1 MGLFSKIFKGF
12 KSAVK
17 KVVKGVKKVVKKV
30 AKNKAIGLVAGL
42 ALGVAMPGLIPSIGG
57 WLTSLPVVGPAF
69 SAIGTG
75 LNIVGQTVMGGIQGA
90 YKGTEAFRGWFSN
103 AFPKMSQTF
112 RILSDTVMEGVNWV
126 SNRIR
131 GLQEVDTSTVRRMTL
146 EGDLITGPASNGLVA
161 APDVAFR
168 GVSEAGELIAS
179 QQSVSETMISK
190 VSELA
195 NAKISEGINNILR
208 QQQAGQI
215 DPMAL
220 EDLEPT
226 MAPEFVST
234 PTVTGRTA
242 YGDPLSNEFLSQSIQ
257 NIRQDIP
264 YLPDQSF
271 SAGYEEFMNNTV
283 WSFQQEENVRE
294 GVTTSRKFSEPERT
308 VGGVPS
314 PMLLNPQNSPLLFN

>member
-30 AKNKAIGLVAGL
+30 AKNKLIGLVAGL

-69 SAIGTG
+69 GAIGTG
-75 LNIVGQTVMGGIQGA
+75 INTIGKAVMGGIKTAYGA
-90 YKGTEAFRGWFSN
+90 TEPFRGWFSN
-103 AFPKMSQTF
+103 NFSRLSNTF
-112 RILSDTVMEGVNWV
+112 RSVSDTVMEGVNWV

-131 GLQEVDTSTVRRMTL
+131 GLQEIDTSTVRRMTL
-146 EGDLITGPASNGLVA
+146 EGELITGPASNGLVA

-179 QQSVSETMISK
+179 QPSVSERITSK

-195 NAKISEGINNILR
+195 NEKISEGINNILR
-208 QQQAGQI
+208 QQQAGQT
-215 DPMAL
+215 DPMSL

-226 MAPEFVST
+226 MSSEFVST

-242 YGDPLSNEFLSQSIQ
+242 YGDPLSNEFLSQSTV
-257 NIRQDIP
+257 NMRQDIP

-271 SAGYEEFMNNTV
+271 STGYEEFMNNTV
-283 WSFQQEENVRE
+283 WAFQRQDSMRE
-294 GVTTSRKFSEPERT
+294 GVTTSKGFSGP
-308 VGGVPS
+308 V
-314 PMLLNPQNSPLLFN
+314 FN